1 MKDEDLVKML
11 TSKDYRITQSDFW
24 AIRRQEECEGTFY
37 ARRASFSAELS
48 EAYID
53 YELPVRI
60 PRFCGSS
67 LDLKVRLACYLTS
80 SGELGN
86 FNTFGTTAFL
96 GEQRVDWHVVS
107 AMFPRTARKAWRIA
121 QRRMY
126 RELVRFSAN
135 KPACNKCGFPLS
147 LLCWHHRRDLSELAG
162 VK

>member
-37 ARRASFSAELS
+37 VRRASFSAELS
-48 EAYID
+48 EACID

-60 PRFCGSS
+60 PSFCDSS

-80 SGELGN
+80 YGELGN
-86 FNTFGTTAFL
+86 YNTFGTTAFL
-96 GEQRVDWHVVS
+96 GEQPVDWHVVS

-147 LLCWHHRRDLSELAG
+147 LLCWHHRRDLSELAN

>member
-11 TSKDYRITQSDFW
+11 TSRDYRITQSDFW
-24 AIRRQEECEGTFY
+24 AIRRQEECEGAFY
-37 ARRASFSAELS
+37 VGRASFSAELP

-53 YELPVRI
+53 YELPLRI
-60 PRFCGSS
+60 PRFCDSS

-80 SGELGN
+80 SGEFGN
-86 FNTFGTTAFL
+86 FNTFGTTAL
-96 GEQRVDWHVVS
+96 LEEQQIDWHAVS

-135 KPACNKCGFPLS
+135 KPACNKCGLPLS
-147 LLCWHHRRDLSELAG
+147 LLCWHHRRDLSELAN